1 MTGAS
6 DAASLTRQLVRQN
19 TINPPGDEAAA
30 IAIVGGLLEDAGFA
44 TRLVELAPGRPNL
57 IARIAGREAEA
68 PALGFTGHLDVVPL
82 GQAPW
87 VVDPFAGEAD
97 GDRLFGRG
105 TSDMKAGVAA
115 MVLAACRVARQ
126 PGRRAGLELVLTAGE
141 ETGCAGAREVVGT
154 PGVLGRVGAL
164 VVGEPTG
171 LVPRVGHRGVL
182 WASLRFRG
190 RTAHA
195 SMPHEGD
202 NAVLKAARAAIGLA
216 THDFGG
222 IAHPVLGRPTLN
234 VGRLEGGLNLN
245 SVPDSALLGIDLRTV
260 PGLSSEAGA
269 GGVGPPLSGGRD
281 RAPGRLPAL
290 VERARCGVA
299 FLRGRAGRRHR
310 RGGRGAGPGAVRD
323 RCRLPHA
330 GLWRA
335 AHRDHRAGRD
345 RTGAQD
351 RRMVLVDP
359 HRPGDGTL
367 CRSGRG
373 MVPLM
378 VGARE
383 WTIATR
389 RPQPGT
395 RCS

>member
-6 DAASLTRQLVRQN
+6 EAVSLTRRLVRQN
-19 TINPPGDEAAA
+19 TINPPGDEADA
-30 IAIVGGLLEDAGFA
+30 IEIVGALLEDAGFT

-57 IARIAGREAEA
+57 IARIAGSDAEA

-87 VVDPFAGEAD
+87 AVDPFAGEAD

-260 PGLSSEAGA
+260 PGLSGELVLAELARLHPEAEIELLVDCPPLWSEPGAAWLAFVAERAAAIAGVA
-269 GGVGPPLSGGRD
+269 GEPGPVPFATDAGYLTPAYGGPPT
-281 RAPGRLPAL
+281 AII
-290 VERARCGVA
+290 
-299 FLRGRAGRRHR
+299 
-310 RGGRGAGPGAVRD
+310 GPGETEQAHKTDEWCSLTRID
-323 RCRLPHA
+323 QATELYADLAAAWCR
-330 GLWRA
+330 
-335 AHRDHRAGRD
+335 
-345 RTGAQD
+345 
-351 RRMVLVDP
+351 
-359 HRPGDGTL
+359 
-367 CRSGRG
+367 
-373 MVPLM
+373 
-378 VGARE
+378 
-383 WTIATR
+383 
-389 RPQPGT
+389 
-395 RCS
+395 